1 VSLKLFCAEY
11 QCNILFSQWILA
23 AIDVT
28 TPYMVLSNIVCPLHV
43 GKIIR
48 VVMAGEHRTQIRDD
62 PSTRALTSGDNQY
75 QQHLAIVLYEGI
87 VYLLRIQLDCGQQRS
102 RDSLEYSCNL
112 GYDINVWIDSNDDG
126 TFDDSENVT
135 PFRWPL
141 HSYTPQGVYDLQ
153 ISVPI
158 IDGIKTKNGPHRMR
172 LVVMLDEQ
180 YRRKCGDNNYRETR
194 EYTITIVPN
203 TGQPGK
209 YLFVY
214 ID

>member
-1 VSLKLFCAEY
+1 LL
-11 QCNILFSQWILA
+11 SQWILA
-23 AIDVT
+23 IPDAT
-28 TPYMVLSNIVCPLHV
+28 TPFTLLRNFVCSPHV
-43 GKIIR
+43 GKI
-48 VVMAGEHRTQIRDD
+48 VLVLMAGEHRTQIRDD
-62 PSTRALTSGDNQY
+62 PSTRAVYGNDGRNQHY
-75 QQHLAIVLYEGI
+75 LAITLNEDT
-87 VYLLRIQLDCGQQRS
+87 VYLLRIQLDCSEQRI
-102 RDSLEYSCNL
+102 RDAYELNCNL
-112 GYDINVWIDSNDDG
+112 MYDVNVWIDLNDDG
-126 TFDDSENVT
+126 RFDDSENAA

-141 HSYTPQGVYDLQ
+141 DSYTPQGVYDLQ
-153 ISVPI
+153 ISVPV